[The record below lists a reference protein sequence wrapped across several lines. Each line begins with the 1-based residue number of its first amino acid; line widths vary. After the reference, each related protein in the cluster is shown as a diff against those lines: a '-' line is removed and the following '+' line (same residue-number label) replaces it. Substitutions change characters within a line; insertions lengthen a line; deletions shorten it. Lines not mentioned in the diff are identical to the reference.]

1 MIVTN
6 LSPINQLKCVK
17 RGSQVEYSYSDTN
30 WWNKINSSIFNQRD
44 KIWSFLEHQESS
56 PTDGIEAKTGD
67 DLNFAVEHFW
77 ILNTGCGREELEM
90 TLQSF
95 THPKKWEFIFFI
107 CSAPPSVSCL
117 ATTCSSWPNYLSN
130 ILGIQRQFSS
140 SPADWSCW
148 LVWSSCASSFVN
160 KMIQMTL
167 STQHS

>member
-90 TLQSF
+90 TLQI
-95 THPKKWEFIFFI
+95 W
-107 CSAPPSVSCL
+107 VSL
-117 ATTCSSWPNYLSN
+117 IPRNGSLY
-130 ILGIQRQFSS
+130 F
-140 SPADWSCW
+140 
-148 LVWSSCASSFVN
+148 SFVQLLPRIHVYKLLVPLDQIAWQAFLEFRN
-160 KMIQMTL
+160 KFHLLQQTGADDWCEVVVCQVL
-167 STQHS
+167 STKW